1 MAEDLIRTDI
11 CIVGAGPAGAA
22 ASIELSKAGINHI
35 IADSAGFPRNK
46 PCGDILTSGVIRA
59 LNRLNPEILTQLS
72 VGGFLAPVWK
82 TQVFPPN
89 GKAISLDFLPLDG
102 EEGQASCYSVS
113 RYDLDLALVNF
124 IKASPFADFRENCRI
139 KSAIHSESCMRLET
153 ENGPVIEAR
162 LVIFATGSGSS
173 ILNSLGHPAAKEET
187 AVGIRAH
194 YEGVNW
200 NPAETGLFLDA
211 GCMPG
216 GLYITP
222 LPGGMCNVNLVIS
235 LEKVRK
241 EKLLLREKMEELL
254 HSIPSLKMAFASARR
269 IGNPEGSKLYL
280 GTKPRKVSGERY
292 LLAGD
297 AAGLIEFFSGNG
309 IPQAYSSG
317 AIAAGFAAKVL
328 AENDFSALHMK
339 QYDAELYRKIKTDK
353 IGGQVIF
360 PLLHRPAFSR
370 MVLRFLNHLSSR
382 PQTNDL
388 LRDLLYEKNPTR
400 ILRNPRFYYRLLWK
414 NH

>member
-1 MAEDLIRTDI
+1 MAEDIIRTDI
-11 CIVGAGPAGAA
+11 CIVGAGPSGAA

-35 IADSAGFPRNK
+35 IADSAGFPRHK
-46 PCGDILTSGVIRA
+46 PCGDILTSGVLRA
-59 LNRLNPEILTQLS
+59 LRRLNPEILTQLS
-72 VGGFLAPVWK
+72 DGGFLAPVWK

-89 GKAISLDFLPLDG
+89 GKPISLDFLPLDG
-102 EEGQASCYSVS
+102 KEGQASCYSVS
-113 RYDLDLALVNF
+113 RYDLDLALVKI
-124 IKASPFADFRENCRI
+124 IKESPYADFRENCRI
-139 KSAIHSESCMRLET
+139 KSASHSESWMRLET
-153 ENGPVIEAR
+153 ENGPVIEAS

-200 NPAETGLFLDA
+200 NSAETGLFLDA

-222 LPGGMCNVNLVIS
+222 LPGGICNVNLVIS

-241 EKLLLREKMEELL
+241 EKLILREKMEELL
-254 HSIPSLKMAFASARR
+254 QSIPSLKRAFASARR
-269 IGNPEGSKLYL
+269 IGNPEGSKLFL
-280 GTKPRKVSGERY
+280 GTRPRNVSGERY

-309 IPQAYSSG
+309 IPQAFSSG
-317 AIAAGFAAKVL
+317 EIAAGFAAKVL
-328 AENDFSALHMK
+328 EENNFSAVHLK
-339 QYDAELYRKIKTDK
+339 QYDAELYRKIRTDK

-360 PLLHRPAFSR
+360 PLLHRPAISR
-370 MVLRFLNHLSSR
+370 LVLRFLNHLSSR
-382 PQTNDL
+382 PGTNDS
-388 LRDLLYEKNPTR
+388 LRDLLYAKKPA
-400 ILRNPRFYYRLLWK
+400 RLLRSPSFFYNLFWRK
-414 NH
+414 